1 MTITL
6 LAGAGGKELP
16 SPHGRCEEASVAE
29 IRFGDGDVLR
39 VPTFAGA
46 EPLQHVRFYAA
57 QLPADIRLTPETAAG
72 FLTWVAGLDRDG
84 NVVACSAPR
93 TADDGNSSL
102 SDCRR
107 CCRSSR

>member
-1 MTITL
+1 VTITL

-16 SPHGRCEEASVAE
+16 AHMVGAVIEEASVVE

-39 VPTFAGA
+39 VPTFSGA

-57 QLPADIRLTPETAAG
+57 QLPADIRLIPETAAG

-93 TADDGNSSL
+93 TADDGSSSL
-102 SDCRR
+102 SDCR
-107 CCRSSR
+107 